1 MLPSRIF
8 FNSYVAIVF
17 MRKKNAKLFSLKVSS
32 DIQEDVPSLSYDSTC
47 PWLIAPCLK
56 STAFSGGNR
65 KFHR

>member
-32 DIQEDVPSLSYDSTC
+32 DSQGDVPSLSYDSMC
-47 PWLIAPCLK
+47 PWLNAPCLK
-56 STAFSGGNR
+56 STALSGGNR
-65 KFHR
+65 KLHR